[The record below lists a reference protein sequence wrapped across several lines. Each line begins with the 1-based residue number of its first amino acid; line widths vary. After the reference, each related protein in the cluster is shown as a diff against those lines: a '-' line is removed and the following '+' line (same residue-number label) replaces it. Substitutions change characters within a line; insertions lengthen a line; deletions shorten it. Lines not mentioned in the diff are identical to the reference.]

1 MSTGGK
7 HTLQRPKATVTATCG
22 MQEIPIRLARRPYQ
36 HMHSSLRC
44 HQGARLHGIVRSS
57 LSWFC
62 ACFAADGEEQQ
73 ATFDSRAAQ
82 GIAHFG
88 FLVLLRA
95 VFILAY
101 APYALCVVAMLEHT
115 VCRLMQKETPISGF

>member
-1 MSTGGK
+1 MPSRRTTGWYRSIF
-7 HTLQRPKATVTATCG
+7 TFLVAT
-22 MQEIPIRLARRPYQ
+22 
-36 HMHSSLRC
+36 
-44 HQGARLHGIVRSS
+44 
-57 LSWFC
+57 

-82 GIAHFG
+82 GTAHFG